1 MYSTI
6 KRTILKVL
14 PRTVLLR
21 YENYFRFLHYLTYA
35 GSKYQCNICKSGLK
49 SFIALENGRL
59 LCPRCGSNQRAR
71 RLWKIL
77 EDEFLD
83 SSTNILHFSPS
94 RALYRVLKQEQQTY
108 VSSDLSDDF
117 ISEQS
122 YDITTIDAKNE
133 SYDLI
138 ICYHILEHVE
148 SDRESIKEIWR
159 VLETGGYCL
168 IQTPFKEGDI
178 YEDNTI
184 TKPEERELHFGQ
196 SDHVRVYSVEGL
208 KTRLEEAGFDV
219 EVRNYSAAS
228 DNMYGFREDETVLI
242 CYKPN

>member
-21 YENYFRFLHYLTYA
+21 YEYYFRFLHYLAYA
-35 GSKYQCNICKSGLK
+35 GGNYKCNICKSGLK
-49 SFIALENGRL
+49 SFIALDNGRL

-71 RLWKIL
+71 RLWKIV
-77 EDEFLD
+77 EEEFLD
-83 SSTNILHFSPS
+83 SSENILHFSPS
-94 RALYRVLKQEQQTY
+94 RALYRVLKQQPKNY

-117 ISEQS
+117 ISEKS
-122 YDITTIDAKNE
+122 YDITNIDAKTG

-148 SDRESIKEIWR
+148 NDREAIKEIWR
-159 VLETGGYCL
+159 VLEGGGYCL

-178 YEDNTI
+178 YEDKTI
-184 TKPEERELHFGQ
+184 TMSDERELHFGQ

-208 KTRLEEAGFDV
+208 KVRLENVGFDV

-228 DNMYGFREDETVLI
+228 DNIHGFREDETVLI
-242 CYKPN
+242 CHKSR